1 MSIMWQSSSSRA
13 SHCRWNEYHKKGPET
28 DHNESLA
35 KVANRI
41 PISGVILKRFR
52 IRMRTRQSLQSF
64 FSPLDS
70 VDSDASLKDNRDL
83 KRFILCPTKVGDVGT
98 KVKCCYIM
106 HLFEDM
112 AGFYGVAQC

>member
-1 MSIMWQSSSSRA
+1 MRKDSSA
-13 SHCRWNEYHKKGPET
+13 F
-28 DHNESLA
+28 A
-35 KVANRI
+35 KFFFT
-41 PISGVILKRFR
+41 SGL
-52 IRMRTRQSLQSF
+52 
-64 FSPLDS
+64 

-83 KRFILCPTKVGDVGT
+83 KRLILCRTKVGDVGT

>member
-1 MSIMWQSSSSRA
+1 
-13 SHCRWNEYHKKGPET
+13 
-28 DHNESLA
+28 
-35 KVANRI
+35 
-41 PISGVILKRFR
+41 
-52 IRMRTRQSLQSF
+52 MRTRQSLQSF

-83 KRFILCPTKVGDVGT
+83 KRLILGRTKVGDVGT